1 MNNIH
6 GIFAVTVTHFN
17 QDGSIDYSAISNHI
31 QWLLKSGVHGIL
43 PVGATGEWPALST
56 DERKKVAEFTMKE
69 VNGKVPVI
77 VGAISPNVDVSV
89 ELSNHAGSIG
99 AAGVM
104 ILPPPG
110 VHPSQHEIYEFYKYL
125 SGKSPVPVMVYN
137 NPGSCGVAVSPETL
151 IKCAQLP
158 NMGFLKESSGDI
170 MRLTRSVDEVGD
182 KLVVFCGCESLA
194 YESFVMGAKA
204 WVCVLAN
211 VAPAMCVKLY
221 NLIVKEKNL
230 DEARKVYR
238 QMLPL
243 LRLLEDTGELWQVVK
258 HSLALKGFGTG
269 KLRLPRQPISDGVRI
284 ELEKVLKQTDFC

>member
-31 QWLLKSGVHGIL
+31 QWLLKSGVHGIM
-43 PVGATGEWPALST
+43 PVGATGEWPALSI

-89 ELSNHAGSIG
+89 ELSKHAGSIG

-125 SGKSPVPVMVYN
+125 STQSPLPVMVYN

-258 HSLALKGFGTG
+258 HSLTLKGFGTG
-269 KLRLPRQPISDGVRI
+269 KLRLPRQPLSEGVRI
-284 ELEKVLKQTDFC
+284 ELEKVLKQADFC

>member
-31 QWLLKSGVHGIL
+31 QWLLKSGVHGIM
-43 PVGATGEWPALST
+43 PVGATGEWPALSI

-89 ELSNHAGSIG
+89 ELSKHAGSIG

-125 SGKSPVPVMVYN
+125 SAQSPLPVMVYN

-238 QMLPL
+238 
-243 LRLLEDTGELWQVVK
+243 
-258 HSLALKGFGTG
+258 
-269 KLRLPRQPISDGVRI
+269 
-284 ELEKVLKQTDFC
+284 